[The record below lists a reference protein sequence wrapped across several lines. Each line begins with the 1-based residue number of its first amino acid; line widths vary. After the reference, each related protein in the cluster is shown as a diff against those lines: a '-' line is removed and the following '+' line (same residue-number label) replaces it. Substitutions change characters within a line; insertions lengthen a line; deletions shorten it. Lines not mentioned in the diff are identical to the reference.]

1 MAEIGKGLVF
11 SPSDDQLTDGYL
23 RSYLVRTSLD
33 DLPSAATS
41 YFHVADVYS
50 APPDQLGAGIAP
62 WLGIGDGD
70 GRGLYVFTPVR
81 VLGSRGARKARTV
94 GGGCGECWHAEGGP
108 KDVKGSAAGG
118 KLQKFSYKI
127 KTALGAVV
135 KPGWLMVEFSFPGSD
150 HLALCKVYRSPR
162 TSRYGAPSPPSS
174 AASSP
179 SRAAPP
185 PVSSTSGRKRK
196 AEEESDH
203 PEAPASSAP
212 RRTLPASEQHVD
224 VDAAAASE
232 PDQGGYL
239 STDQLD
245 SVAAFVQ
252 EHEAFVQEHEGD
264 EEFCKSLGFDER
276 SDPQCWT
283 NFFLS
288 ALEEFGPAPETDA
301 AAVAVAAV
309 EPGPCPEY
317 EEHDDTATTAAS
329 SHAYDSA
336 TAELVN
342 LSDKEFYDI
351 IFSGDQQG
359 GAAVAG

>member
-23 RSYLVRTSLD
+23 RSYLARTSLD
-33 DLPSAATS
+33 DLPSAAAS

-50 APPDQLGAGIAP
+50 FPPDQLVAGLAP
-62 WLGIGDGD
+62 APGTGDGD
-70 GRGLYVFTPVR
+70 GRVWYVFTPVR

-94 GGGCGECWHAEGGP
+94 GSGGGGGECWHAEGGP
-108 KDVKGSAAGG
+108 KDVKGSAGGG

-127 KTALGAVV
+127 KTASGVV
-135 KPGWLMVEFSFPGSD
+135 KPGWLMVEYSFPGSD

-179 SRAAPP
+179 SRALP
-185 PVSSTSGRKRK
+185 PVSSGRKRR
-196 AEEESDH
+196 AEESDH

-212 RRTLPASEQHVD
+212 PAPEQHQD
-224 VDAAAASE
+224 VDAAGAE
-232 PDQGGYL
+232 PDQGYL
-239 STDQLD
+239 STDQLE
-245 SVAAFVQ
+245 SIAAL
-252 EHEAFVQEHEGD
+252 VQEHEGD

-276 SDPQCWT
+276 ADPQCWN

-288 ALEEFGPAPETDA
+288 ALEEIRQPETA
-301 AAVAVAAV
+301 AAAV

-317 EEHDDTATTAAS
+317 EEHDELVVSGLPPCTATAS

-351 IFSGDQQG
+351 LFSSDEQD

>member
-1 MAEIGKGLVF
+1 
-11 SPSDDQLTDGYL
+11 
-23 RSYLVRTSLD
+23 
-33 DLPSAATS
+33 
-41 YFHVADVYS
+41 
-50 APPDQLGAGIAP
+50 
-62 WLGIGDGD
+62 
-70 GRGLYVFTPVR
+70 
-81 VLGSRGARKARTV
+81 
-94 GGGCGECWHAEGGP
+94 
-108 KDVKGSAAGG
+108 
-118 KLQKFSYKI
+118 
-127 KTALGAVV
+127 
-135 KPGWLMVEFSFPGSD
+135 MVEFSFPGSD

-252 EHEAFVQEHEGD
+252 EHEGD
-264 EEFCKSLGFDER
+264 EEFYKSLGFDER

>member
-1 MAEIGKGLVF
+1 DRQGLGV
-11 SPSDDQLTDGYL
+11 
-23 RSYLVRTSLD
+23 
-33 DLPSAATS
+33 LPQRRPA
-41 YFHVADVYS
+41 HRRL
-50 APPDQLGAGIAP
+50 PPELPCPDQPRRPALRRHLLLPRRRRVLRPTRSARRRLAP
-62 WLGIGDGD
+62 APGTGDGD
-70 GRGLYVFTPVR
+70 GRVWYVFTPVR

-94 GGGCGECWHAEGGP
+94 GGGGECWHAEGGP

-127 KTALGAVV
+127 KTASGAVV

-196 AEEESDH
+196 AEESDH

-212 RRTLPASEQHVD
+212 RRTLPAPEQHVD

-252 EHEAFVQEHEGD
+252 EHEGD
-264 EEFCKSLGFDER
+264 EEFYKSLGFDER